1 MQAIT
6 ANVPILALPFGG
18 WEIFVVAAFVLIL
31 LGFKRLPD
39 FLRGLRQGIHEFRK
53 ASGSVLGGLDQQAG
67 DAGKSLGGIHGKLAA
82 EALTTDNHTVELYDP
97 DVLRDRE
104 RADGAAKKA
113 ARRQFF
119 FSRAASKGGF
129 LSVLMGAALK
139 ILLWPLFIVQRW
151 RKRVKRQT

>member
-6 ANVPILALPFGG
+6 ANVPILVLPFGG
-18 WEIFVVAAFVLIL
+18 GEIFVAVAFVLIL
-31 LGFKRLPD
+31 FGCKRWPD

-82 EALTTDNHTVELYDP
+82 EALTTDNHTVEIYDP

-104 RADGAAKKA
+104 KADGAAKKA
-113 ARRQFF
+113 ARSRFS
-119 FSRAASKGGF
+119 FSRAALKGALLF
-129 LSVLMGAALK
+129 VLMGTAAI
-139 ILLWPLFIVQRW
+139 ILFLPHFIVQRW
-151 RKRVKRQT
+151 RKWIRK